1 MALGYGGMPFSKHGL
16 PMRLKITVQRPALF
30 LRAILLVISVCV
42 LFVGMDVERAIS
54 SREIRLAQTR
64 TETDNLSRSLAQY
77 THQIL
82 LQAQLALQ
90 GLRERLEYEGPQA
103 AISPRLQDWMG
114 QQVRAIPAI
123 EHLIIFD
130 RHGQALIGS
139 IDIEQLSLNISKTDY
154 FQHFQNTPDRS
165 VHIGEPMQCRI
176 DGTWVVTL
184 SIRVDDEQGQ
194 FAGLVMATIPVDF
207 FQKFFETF
215 DVGDHGIIALTHNTG
230 DVIARRPADPQLIGI
245 NLSDSTLFRQYL
257 PHNIAGSFEYISA
270 IDGVHRLGSYR
281 QIEDYPLV
289 ILVSRAWDEVLG
301 DWYREATL
309 HLSVSALL
317 SVLVAVAAALILRQ
331 AYRMHRVEARFRVLT
346 DSSGDA
352 LTCVAL
358 DGTRLYAGPAFT
370 RLTGWSVDECI
381 GRQVSELVH
390 PDDLALVRET
400 QQRCRDKQL
409 DTVCSYRC
417 LCKDGSYRWVEA
429 RFTLTEDLEPAPQI
443 IANLRDITG
452 RKELELQ
459 LEEANRELAVLA
471 STDTLTGL
479 ANRRRLNE
487 MLQLEWRRAVRH
499 KTPLSLVMI
508 DIDHFK
514 AFNDQYGHQAG
525 DICLTR
531 LSAVVRGAAKRPGDL
546 AARFGGE
553 ELLLLLPETDISG
566 AQKVAEQVRQTIMA
580 LGMPNP
586 GNLAG
591 DGWVTAS
598 LGVSCV
604 RPTTGEVVEDGI
616 AALIRCADNALY
628 QAKSEGRNCVKVS
641 TVEVPV
647 I

>member
-1 MALGYGGMPFSKHGL
+1 
-16 PMRLKITVQRPALF
+16 
-30 LRAILLVISVCV
+30 
-42 LFVGMDVERAIS
+42 
-54 SREIRLAQTR
+54 
-64 TETDNLSRSLAQY
+64 
-77 THQIL
+77 
-82 LQAQLALQ
+82 
-90 GLRERLEYEGPQA
+90 
-103 AISPRLQDWMG
+103 
-114 QQVRAIPAI
+114 
-123 EHLIIFD
+123 
-130 RHGQALIGS
+130 
-139 IDIEQLSLNISKTDY
+139 
-154 FQHFQNTPDRS
+154 
-165 VHIGEPMQCRI
+165 
-176 DGTWVVTL
+176 
-184 SIRVDDEQGQ
+184 
-194 FAGLVMATIPVDF
+194 
-207 FQKFFETF
+207 
-215 DVGDHGIIALTHNTG
+215 
-230 DVIARRPADPQLIGI
+230 
-245 NLSDSTLFRQYL
+245 
-257 PHNIAGSFEYISA
+257 
-270 IDGVHRLGSYR
+270 
-281 QIEDYPLV
+281 
-289 ILVSRAWDEVLG
+289 
-301 DWYREATL
+301 
-309 HLSVSALL
+309 
-317 SVLVAVAAALILRQ
+317 
-331 AYRMHRVEARFRVLT
+331 MHRVEARFRVLT

-499 KTPLSLVMI
+499 KTQLALVMI

-586 GNLAG
+586 GNLSG

-604 RPTTGEVVEDGI
+604 RPTTGEAVEDGI
-616 AALIRCADNALY
+616 AALIRRADNALY